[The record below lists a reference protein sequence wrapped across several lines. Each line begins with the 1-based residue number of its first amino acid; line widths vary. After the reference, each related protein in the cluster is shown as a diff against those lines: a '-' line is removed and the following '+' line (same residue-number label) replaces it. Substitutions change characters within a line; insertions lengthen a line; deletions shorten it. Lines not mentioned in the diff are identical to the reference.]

1 MVNSRDCITFELDKI
16 MKKKLFIGI
25 DVSKNWIDVTM
36 FHEVDV
42 NKTDYQQFDNSV
54 EGFKAMIKWIKLLH
68 KTTKS
73 EMLFCFEHTG
83 IYSFSLCEYLTDN
96 DYFAWVENPL
106 QIKRSLG
113 IKRAKND
120 KIDSFEIAKYAWR
133 FFDKAKAY
141 TMPSKHINEL
151 QNLEALRKRLMKS
164 KLAFSV
170 AANELKHSETN
181 DYIKEKSNLLVAE
194 LDKQINEIEKKMQTL
209 IKADEQINEQYK
221 LCLSVPGVGPQTAI
235 FLLIYTR
242 CFTSFEN
249 IRQFACYCG
258 LAPFEQTSGSSIKK
272 RSGVSHLANKKLKSL
287 LHLGA
292 LNLLRY
298 NKETQLFYERKRKE
312 GKSHN
317 SIMNVIKY
325 KTISRV
331 FAVIKRG
338 ENFMDPVTFEVYKRA
353 A

>member
-1 MVNSRDCITFELDKI
+1 
-16 MKKKLFIGI
+16 MKRKLFVGI
-25 DVSKNWIDVTM
+25 DVSKSWIDVTM
-36 FHEVDV
+36 FHVINTEKPV
-42 NKTDYQQFDNSV
+42 YQQFDNCI
-54 EGFKAMIKWIKLLH
+54 EGYNAMQKWIKAFC
-68 KTTKS
+68 KVKKD
-73 EMLFCFEHTG
+73 EMMICFEHTG
-83 IYSFSLCEYLTDN
+83 IYSFGLIEFLTSL
-96 DYFAWVENPL
+96 DYYFWVENPL

-120 KIDSFEIAKYAWR
+120 KIDSLEIAKYSWR
-133 FFDKAKAY
+133 FQDKAKAY
-141 TMPSKHINEL
+141 KMPSEHISEL
-151 QNLEALRKRLMKS
+151 QNLEALRKRLIKS
-164 KLAFSV
+164 KHAFTVS
-170 AANELKHSETN
+170 ANELKNSGTN
-181 DYIKEKSNLLVAE
+181 DFIKEKSKILIAE
-194 LDKQINEIEKKMQTL
+194 IDQQIGEVEKKMLSL
-209 IKADEQINEQYK
+209 IKSDKVMNEQYM
-221 LCLSVPGVGPQTAI
+221 LCLSVPGIGPQTAI

-272 RSGVSHLANKKLKSL
+272 KSGVSPLANKKLKSL

-298 NKETQLFYERKRKE
+298 NKEIQSFYERKSKE
-312 GKSHN
+312 GKKHN
-317 SIMNVIKY
+317 SIMNIIKY

-338 ENFMDPVTFEVYKRA
+338 SKFMDTSTFEEYKKA

>member
-1 MVNSRDCITFELDKI
+1 

-25 DVSKNWIDVTM
+25 DVSKSWIDVTM
-36 FHEVDV
+36 FHVD
-42 NKTDYQQFDNSV
+42 NIDKTDYQQFDNNE
-54 EGFKAMIKWIKLLH
+54 EGFKAMIKWIKSLH
-68 KTTKS
+68 KIDKT
-73 EMLFCFEHTG
+73 EIMFCFEHTG
-83 IYSFSLCEYLTDN
+83 IYSYSLCEYLTEN
-96 DYFAWVENPL
+96 EYFAWVENPL

-120 KIDSFEIAKYAWR
+120 KIDSLEIAKYAWR
-133 FFDKAKAY
+133 FSDRAKAY
-141 TMPSKHINEL
+141 TMPTKQISEL

-164 KLAFSV
+164 KLAFEV
-170 AANELKHSETN
+170 AANELKNSEIN
-181 DYIKEKSNLLVAE
+181 DYIKEKSHKLVEE
-194 LDKQINEIEKKMQTL
+194 LDSQIDEVEKKMLSL
-209 IKADEQINEQYK
+209 IKTDEQINKQYK

-272 RSGVSHLANKKLKSL
+272 KSRVSHLANKKLKSL

-298 NKETQLFYERKRKE
+298 NKETQTFYERKRKD

-317 SIMNVIKY
+317 CIMNIIKY
-325 KTISRV
+325 KMISRV
-331 FAVIKRG
+331 FAVMKRG
-338 ENFMDPVTFEVYKRA
+338 TKFMEISQFEEFKKA

>member
-1 MVNSRDCITFELDKI
+1 

-25 DVSKNWIDVTM
+25 DVSKSWIDVTM
-36 FHEVDV
+36 FHESEV
-42 NKTDYQQFDNSV
+42 NKTVYQQFDNSI
-54 EGFKAMIKWIKLLH
+54 EGFKTMIKWIKESFKIKKEEL
-68 KTTKS
+68 
-73 EMLFCFEHTG
+73 LFCFEHTG
-83 IYSFSLCEYLTDN
+83 LYSYSLCEYLTQN
-96 DYFAWVENPL
+96 MYFTWVENPL

-120 KIDSFEIAKYAWR
+120 KIDSLEIAKYAWR
-133 FFDKAKAY
+133 FQDKAKSY
-141 TMPSKHINEL
+141 TMPSAHINEL

-170 AANELKHSETN
+170 NELKNSEIN
-181 DYIKEKSNLLVAE
+181 DFIKEKSQIIVEE
-194 LDKQINEIEKKMQTL
+194 LDKQIDEIESKMQTL
-209 IKADEQINEQYK
+209 IKADEDINEQYK

-258 LAPFEQTSGSSIKK
+258 LAPFEQTSGSSIRKK
-272 RSGVSHLANKKLKSL
+272 SGVSHLANKKLKSL

-298 NKETQLFYERKRKE
+298 NKEIQVFYERKRKE

-317 SIMNVIKY
+317 CIMNIIKY

-338 ENFMDPVTFEVYKRA
+338 TKFMDSVTFEEYKKA